1 MKNLIPFNKP
11 CVIGTEYE
19 AIKEAIDLNKLSGNG
34 PFGKKCTLWLEEKLN
49 CDRAILTPS
58 CTAALEMTAIL
69 TEVGK
74 GDEVI
79 MPSYTFVS
87 TANAFALRG
96 ASIRFV
102 DISPGTMNIDP
113 DKIKEAITERTKA
126 IVVVHYAG
134 VSCDMDAI
142 MEIADVHGLW
152 VIEDAAQGLKSKYR
166 GKPLGTIGHMGT
178 FSFHETKNYTCGEG
192 GALIINDPSLV
203 ERAEIIQEKGT
214 DRSRFIKGMVDKYS
228 WRDLGSSYLL
238 SELNAAYL
246 SVQFQYA
253 DKIYNDR
260 MQSWEQ
266 YRIGLQPL
274 AARGV
279 ITIPSIPQEC
289 EHNAHMFYLKA
300 SDEKERSNL
309 INYLKKNGIMAVPHY
324 VPLHTSEAGKKFG
337 NYVGDDRYTTADS
350 DRLLR
355 LPLYY
360 GMKEEDVEHGIKIIQ
375 QYYQA

>member
-1 MKNLIPFNKP
+1 MIPFNKP
-11 CVIGTEYE
+11 CVIGTEHE
-19 AIKEAIDLNKLSGNG
+19 AIKEAIELTKISGNG
-34 PFGKKCTLWLEEKLN
+34 SFGKRCTLWLEERLE
-49 CDRAILTPS
+49 CDKAILTPS
-58 CTAALEMTAIL
+58 CTAALEMTAL
-69 TEVGK
+69 LSEVGA

-102 DISPGTMNIDP
+102 DVSPETMNIDP
-113 DKIKEAITERTKA
+113 DKIREAVTERTKA

-142 MEIADVHGLW
+142 MEIAKLYGLW
-152 VIEDAAQGLKSKYR
+152 VIEDAAQGLLSKYK

-192 GALIINDPSLV
+192 GALIINEPSLV

-214 DRSRFIKGMVDKYS
+214 DRSQFLKGMVDKYS

-246 SVQFQYA
+246 SVQLEYA
-253 DKIYNDR
+253 DKIYENR
-260 MQSWEQ
+260 MRAWEQ
-266 YRIGLQPL
+266 YRKGLQSL
-274 AARGV
+274 ADTRLIA
-279 ITIPSIPQEC
+279 IPTIPVDC
-289 EHNAHMFYLKA
+289 EHNAHMFYLKTR
-300 SDEKERSNL
+300 DEMERSNL
-309 INYLKKNGIMAVPHY
+309 IQYLKKNGIMAVPHY
-324 VPLHTSEAGKKFG
+324 VPLHTSAAGKKFG
-337 NYVGDDRYTTADS
+337 NFIGDDRYTTADS

-355 LPLYY
+355 LPIYY